1 MNQNDPTIREMCEL
15 GRDVLECRDMQA
27 LRTFHQH
34 GVISRYEHCLSVCYI
49 ALRLADKWHVDVD
62 RRSMVRGALLHDFF
76 MYDGHDPGNLRL
88 LHGFT
93 HAKEALSNARKQ
105 FELNEVECDV
115 IQKHMFPLNIAP
127 PKYWETVLVS
137 AGLVKNAAGVYG
149 LLAVL
154 AVWIGPFLRMG
165 AQYLVWKGATAL
177 CGLFA
182 PKRLTGVVSDFS
194 TAMGLLLA
202 MLGTVC
208 LFWLVSTVCFLKGV
222 GG

>member
-1 MNQNDPTIREMCEL
+1 MALDMNQNDPTIREMCEL
-15 GRDVLECRDMQA
+15 GRDVLESRDMQA

-49 ALRLADKWHVDVD
+49 VLRLADKWHVDVD

-76 MYDGHDPGNLRL
+76 MYDWHDPGNLRL

-115 IQKHMFPLNIAP
+115 IQKHMFPLNIAL

-137 AGLVKNAAGVYG
+137 AENQRGAGNRSQCQGSAHSQNVQGRWVMTLQIAGNGVYCCSTG
-149 LLAVL
+149 MK
-154 AVWIGPFLRMG
+154 FSRMR
-165 AQYLVWKGATAL
+165 KH
-177 CGLFA
+177 
-182 PKRLTGVVSDFS
+182 
-194 TAMGLLLA
+194 
-202 MLGTVC
+202 
-208 LFWLVSTVCFLKGV
+208 
-222 GG
+222 

>member
-1 MNQNDPTIREMCEL
+1 MALDMNQNDPTIREMCEL
-15 GRDVLECRDMQA
+15 GRDVLESRDMQA

-76 MYDGHDPGNLRL
+76 MYDWHDPGNLRL

-115 IQKHMFPLNIAP
+115 IQKHMFPLNIA
-127 PKYWETVLVS
+127 LLGDG
-137 AGLVKNAAGVYG
+137 AGQRGGQNQRGAGNRSQCQGFAHSQNVQGRWVMTLQIAGNGVYCRSTG
-149 LLAVL
+149 MK
-154 AVWIGPFLRMG
+154 FSRMR
-165 AQYLVWKGATAL
+165 KH
-177 CGLFA
+177 
-182 PKRLTGVVSDFS
+182 
-194 TAMGLLLA
+194 
-202 MLGTVC
+202 
-208 LFWLVSTVCFLKGV
+208 
-222 GG
+222 

>member
-15 GRDVLECRDMQA
+15 GRDVLESRDMQA

-76 MYDGHDPGNLRL
+76 MYDWHDPGNLRL

-105 FELNEVECDV
+105 FELN
-115 IQKHMFPLNIAP
+115 
-127 PKYWETVLVS
+127 
-137 AGLVKNAAGVYG
+137 
-149 LLAVL
+149 
-154 AVWIGPFLRMG
+154 
-165 AQYLVWKGATAL
+165 
-177 CGLFA
+177 
-182 PKRLTGVVSDFS
+182 
-194 TAMGLLLA
+194 
-202 MLGTVC
+202 
-208 LFWLVSTVCFLKGV
+208 
-222 GG
+222 